1 MATATTSRPLGLA
14 LAGRVVAPGQRLCPA
29 SAGYAYGDG
38 VYERGGFLYAS
49 VVGTVTA
56 KPETAVTE
64 TEPSTPQGGSAAVV
78 TGVVSREDVVPHMLR
93 IAVQRRD
100 KKRDTVVP
108 KVGDVVVAKVVKITA
123 RFAKVEIARV
133 EGKTL
138 VHTVR
143 TSLPFQVIFL
153 NFSRTESLV
162 LTA

>member
-1 MATATTSRPLGLA
+1 MAAAVTSRPLGLA

-29 SAGYAYGDG
+29 AAGYAFGDG

-56 KPETAVTE
+56 RPETAVAE
-64 TEPSTPQGGSAAVV
+64 SEKDSALAA
-78 TGVVSREDVVPHMLR
+78 TGVVSREDVVPNLLR
-93 IAVQRRD
+93 IAVRRQD

-143 TSLPFQVIFL
+143 AACVPKLPGQMLRVAQCATHYVL
-153 NFSRTESLV
+153 QSR
-162 LTA
+162 